1 MFYYVLIIFTD
12 SAVAYIPTALGLGL
26 SLQTHR
32 PSLWAVGKENSPV
45 FTTVILKYKSLLK
58 FLGR

>member
-1 MFYYVLIIFTD
+1 MFTD

-26 SLQTHR
+26 SLQTHQ
-32 PSLWAVGKENSPV
+32 PSLWAVGKEDSPV

>member
-12 SAVAYIPTALGLGL
+12 SAVAYIPTALGL
-26 SLQTHR
+26 SLQTHQ
-32 PSLWAVGKENSPV
+32 PSLWTVGKEDSPV